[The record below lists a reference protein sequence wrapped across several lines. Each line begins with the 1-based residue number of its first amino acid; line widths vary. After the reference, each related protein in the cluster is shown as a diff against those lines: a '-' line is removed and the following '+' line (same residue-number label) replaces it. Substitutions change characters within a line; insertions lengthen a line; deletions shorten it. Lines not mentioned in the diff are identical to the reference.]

1 MLVHS
6 VDFVSFTGSENTS
19 VVIKTQQGSRTYKIT
34 SNKATRIPIHQEGTF
49 SIQASSSILIFVKEM
64 TRTISFNYFAQPVVF
79 GNGTEKGE
87 PEEMADI
94 LVPNVLQ
101 TLTFICKDSNVTIR
115 AINGSTIL
123 SNVTFI
129 DLFRNECLYVLYYAI
144 QGENITEIEYPKFK
158 CFPIDQGVVIHA
170 GVFERGTITNSS
182 LNTTKTIPFHQSLY
196 NGVRMNQT
204 VLSGIETV
212 KISDTVQ
219 SEQRKQNASVFID
232 EVPASQ
238 NSSEN
243 QIKTQIKSKLSL
255 VLRPDSKYDVV
266 DNQNDYEMKGYPP
279 RSTNHTEYP
288 TVDSSTVSNI
298 SRTEPVTPDFV
309 LLKLFNLTR
318 MSTEVYNHKPGLL
331 SESSISTTES
341 SETSK
346 VKGITTDTQKKTSV
360 TTISDVNRNFKMV
373 LDLFQSGD
381 GRVVN
386 LAEGS
391 SNKDTNKAQNILSKD
406 ASVQEHNP
414 PYVIDTDIFLNSV
427 TDLDGKSS
435 VAVIISLLSALG
447 AVLVVILIFFLI
459 EVFSR
464 RKYVRNS
471 RIRPSFSYY

>member
-1 MLVHS
+1 M
-6 VDFVSFTGSENTS
+6 
-19 VVIKTQQGSRTYKIT
+19 IKTQRWSRTYNIT
-34 SNKATRIPIHQEGTF
+34 SYEATRIPIHQESTL

-64 TRTISFNYFAQPVVF
+64 TRTISFSYFAQPIVF

-87 PEEMADI
+87 LEEMTKI
-94 LVPNVLQ
+94 LVPSVLQ
-101 TLTFICKDSNVTIR
+101 TFTFICKDSNVTIR
-115 AINGSTIL
+115 ARNESIIL

-129 DLFRNECLYVLYYAI
+129 DLFENEWLYVLYYYI

-158 CFPIDQGVVIHA
+158 CFPIEQGVVIHA

-182 LNTTKTIPFHQSLY
+182 LNTTETVPFHRLL
-196 NGVRMNQT
+196 NKGVSMNQT
-204 VLSGIETV
+204 VLIGSKTV
-212 KISDTVQ
+212 KISDIVQ
-219 SEQRKQNASVFID
+219 PEQRKPNASVLIG

-238 NSSEN
+238 NSSVN
-243 QIKTQIKSKLSL
+243 QIKSQIKSKLSL
-255 VLRPDSKYDVV
+255 VLRPDSKSDVI
-266 DNQNDYEMKGYPP
+266 DNPNDYEIKGYPP
-279 RSTNHTEYP
+279 TNHTEYP
-288 TVDSSTVSNI
+288 TVDSSRVSNI
-298 SRTEPVTPDFV
+298 FRTESVTPDFV
-309 LLKLFNLTR
+309 LVKLFNLTR
-318 MSTEVYNHKPGLL
+318 TSTEAYNRKPGLI
-331 SESSISTTES
+331 SESSVSTVENM
-341 SETSK
+341 ETSK
-346 VKGITTDTQKKTSV
+346 VKAIMADAQKKTPV
-360 TTISDVNRNFKMV
+360 TSIADVNRDFKMV
-373 LDLFQSGD
+373 LDLFHSKD
-381 GRVVN
+381 GKTVN

>member
-1 MLVHS
+1 
-6 VDFVSFTGSENTS
+6 
-19 VVIKTQQGSRTYKIT
+19 
-34 SNKATRIPIHQEGTF
+34 
-49 SIQASSSILIFVKEM
+49 M
-64 TRTISFNYFAQPVVF
+64 TRTISFSYFAQPIVF
-79 GNGTEKGE
+79 DNGTDKGE
-87 PEEMADI
+87 PEETTKI

-101 TLTFICKDSNVTIR
+101 NVTFICKDSNVTIT
-115 AINGSTIL
+115 AKNGGIIL

-129 DLFRNECLYVLYYAI
+129 DLFENKWLYVLYYVI
-144 QGENITEIEYPKFK
+144 QGDKITEIEYPKFN
-158 CFPIDQGVVIHA
+158 CYPIEQGVVIHA

-182 LNTTKTIPFHQSLY
+182 RNTTKTIPFHQSLY
-196 NGVRMNQT
+196 NGVSMNQI
-204 VLSGIETV
+204 VLSGNETV

-219 SEQRKQNASVFID
+219 SEERKPNASVLIGK
-232 EVPASQ
+232 VHASQ
-238 NSSEN
+238 NSSEK

-255 VLRPDSKYDVV
+255 VLRPDIKSHEV
-266 DNQNDYEMKGYPP
+266 DNQNDYEVKGYL
-279 RSTNHTEYP
+279 STNHTEYP
-288 TVDSSTVSNI
+288 TVDFSRVSNI

-318 MSTEVYNHKPGLL
+318 ISTEVYNGKPVLL

-341 SETSK
+341 TETSK
-346 VKGITTDTQKKTSV
+346 VKGIMTDTQKKTSV
-360 TTISDVNRNFKMV
+360 TTIPDVNRDFKMV
-373 LDLFQSGD
+373 LDLFQSED

-391 SNKDTNKAQNILSKD
+391 SSKDINKAQNILSKD

>member
-19 VVIKTQQGSRTYKIT
+19 VVIKTRWRSRTYNIT
-34 SNKATRIPIHQEGTF
+34 SNEATRISIHQESTF
-49 SIQASSSILIFVKEM
+49 SIQASSSILIFIKEM
-64 TRTISFNYFAQPVVF
+64 TRTISFSYFAQPVVF

-87 PEEMADI
+87 SEEMTKI

-101 TLTFICKDSNVTIR
+101 TLTFICKDSNVSIR
-115 AINGSTIL
+115 ARNGSIIL

-129 DLFRNECLYVLYYAI
+129 DLFENEFVYLLNYVI
-144 QGENITEIEYPKFK
+144 QGENITEIEYTKFK
-158 CFPIDQGVVIHA
+158 CFPLEQGVVIHA
-170 GVFERGTITNSS
+170 GVFERVTVTNSS
-182 LNTTKTIPFHQSLY
+182 LNTMETIPFHQSLY
-196 NGVRMNQT
+196 NGVSVNQT
-204 VLSGIETV
+204 VLSGNETL

-219 SEQRKQNASVFID
+219 SEQRKPKASVLIG

-238 NSSEN
+238 NLSEN

-255 VLRPDSKYDVV
+255 VLRPDTKSHEV
-266 DNQNDYEMKGYPP
+266 DNQNDYEIKGYLP
-279 RSTNHTEYP
+279 TNHTEYP

-298 SRTEPVTPDFV
+298 SRTESVTPDFI

-318 MSTEVYNHKPGLL
+318 ISTEVYNHKPGLL
-331 SESSISTTES
+331 SESSIITTES
-341 SETSK
+341 TETSK
-346 VKGITTDTQKKTSV
+346 VKGIMTDTQKKTSV
-360 TTISDVNRNFKMV
+360 TTISDVNREFKMV
-373 LDLFQSGD
+373 LDLFQSED
-381 GRVVN
+381 GSVVN

-391 SNKDTNKAQNILSKD
+391 SSKDINKAQNILSKD

-414 PYVIDTDIFLNSV
+414 PYVIDTDIYLNSV